1 MTRGELAIHAGFSAH
16 DALYPA
22 AMLRRLV
29 AIFALI
35 TGLTALAA
43 PAHAVP
49 TPFGKTSEIA
59 ASYGKSMKSA
69 DARCEEG
76 HDTKSSTR
84 PSKSKGKTVKKR
96 IIIIPPIHTG
106 IDFAHE

>member
-1 MTRGELAIHAGFSAH
+1 MLNEGGNSFMNR
-16 DALYPA
+16 LYSI

-49 TPFGKTSEIA
+49 MPFGKTSEIS
-59 ASYGKSMKSA
+59 ASYGKAMASA
-69 DARCEEG
+69 DARCAVEEG
-76 HDTKSSTR
+76 TKSSTK
-84 PSKSKGKTVKKR
+84 PKKGKGKPAAKR
-96 IIIIPPIHTG
+96 IIVIPPIHTG